1 MNEEQKR
8 EVIKDF
14 LVWAQYNRSTQLQ
27 YMPEWDSEYYGVDG
41 EELITE
47 FLKEEL

>member
-1 MNEEQKR
+1 MNDEQKR

-27 YMPEWDSEYYGVDG
+27 YMPEWDDGYYGADQ